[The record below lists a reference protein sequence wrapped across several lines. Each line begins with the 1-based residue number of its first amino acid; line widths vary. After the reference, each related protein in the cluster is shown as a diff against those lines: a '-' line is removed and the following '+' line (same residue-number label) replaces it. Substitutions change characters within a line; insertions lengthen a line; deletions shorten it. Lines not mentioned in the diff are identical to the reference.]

1 MGFFL
6 SGLSKIW
13 KRHIG
18 NFSIKTLTY
27 SYDNLVACKKPP
39 EGGFG
44 DPWHPKAGQTNTK
57 DDSPYLVN
65 KY

>member
-13 KRHIG
+13 RRHIG

-44 DPWHPKAGQTNTK
+44 DPWYPKAG
-57 DDSPYLVN
+57 
-65 KY
+65 